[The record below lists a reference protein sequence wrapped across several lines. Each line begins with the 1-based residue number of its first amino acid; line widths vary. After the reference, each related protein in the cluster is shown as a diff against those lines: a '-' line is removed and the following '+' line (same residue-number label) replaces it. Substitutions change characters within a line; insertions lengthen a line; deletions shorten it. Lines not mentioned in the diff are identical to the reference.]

1 MEPETDLR
9 KSWYVVGILTLAY
22 VSSFIDRQ
30 ILSLLVEPIK
40 RDLQISDTQISL
52 LMGLSFGIFYTL
64 LGIPIA
70 RLADLKSRK
79 HIVAW
84 GIGLWSAMTAVCGL
98 VGNFTQLF
106 LARMGVGVGEAALSP
121 AAYSMIADLFPKSKL
136 AMANSVYNMGIFIGS
151 GLAFLIGGFV
161 VNMVKVQELWHLP
174 IVGEVFPWQVVFFF
188 VGLPGLLIVVLF
200 SRIKEPI
207 RKGQEI
213 EKASFAQTWTFI
225 LKNAKTYININLGLG
240 FLTLVNYANAAWIP
254 SFFVRTYGWSASK
267 AGAIYGLIV
276 VVFCTFGLWFG
287 GKLADN
293 LTQKGHTDGRLRACF
308 YLIAGLLVTC
318 WIFPLMPNGLLA
330 ALCLIPVAF
339 FSSSPLGAGTAAISG
354 ITPNRM
360 RAMTSALYLFMVNI
374 LGLVFGPLSVALL
387 TDKYFHDTS
396 MIRYSILIVMVLGTA
411 LALVFMYLS
420 LKPYRRMYENE
431 VV

>member
-9 KSWYVVGILTLAY
+9 KSWYVLGILTLAY

-98 VGNFTQLF
+98 VGNFRQLF

-121 AAYSMIADLFPKSKL
+121 AAYSMITDLFPKSKL
-136 AMANSVYNMGIFIGS
+136 AMANSVYNMGIYIGL

-161 VNMVKVQELWHLP
+161 VNLVKVQEMWHLP

-188 VGLPGLLIVVLF
+188 VGLPGLLIVVLIAK
-200 SRIKEPI
+200 IKEPV
-207 RKGQEI
+207 RKGQDI

-225 LKNAKTYININLGLG
+225 LKNAKTYISINLGLG

-254 SFFVRTYGWSASK
+254 SFFVRTYGWTASK

-276 VVFCTFGLWFG
+276 VVFCTSGLWFG

-308 YLIAGLLVTC
+308 YLIAGLLVSC
-318 WIFPLMPNGLLA
+318 WIFPIMPNGFLA
-330 ALCLIPVAF
+330 ALAIIPVAF

-360 RAMTSALYLFMVNI
+360 QAMTSALYLFMVNI

-411 LALVFMYLS
+411 LALLFMYLS
-420 LKPYRRMYENE
+420 LNPYRKMYENE
-431 VV
+431 SV

>member
-1 MEPETDLR
+1 MEPQTNLR
-9 KSWYVVGILTLAY
+9 KSWYIVGILTLAY

-84 GIGLWSAMTAVCGL
+84 GIGLWSIMTAVCGT

-106 LARMGVGVGEAALSP
+106 FARMGVGVGEAALSP

-151 GLAFLIGGFV
+151 GLAFLIGGLV
-161 VNMVKVQELWHLP
+161 VNIVKVEEIWHIP
-174 IVGEVFPWQVVFFF
+174 IVGKVFPWQMVFFF
-188 VGLPGLLIVVLF
+188 VGLPGLLIVFLI
-200 SRIKEPI
+200 SRIKEPE
-207 RKGQEI
+207 RQGVEGD
-213 EKASFAQTWTFI
+213 KATFKQTWEHIF
-225 LKNAKTYININLGLG
+225 KNAKTYLCINLGLG
-240 FLTLVNYANAAWIP
+240 FVTLVNYANAAWIP
-254 SFFVRTYGWSASK
+254 SFFVRTYGWTASK
-267 AGAIYGLIV
+267 AGMIFGISV
-276 VVFCTFGLWFG
+276 VVFGTLGLWFG

-293 LTQKGHTDGRLRACF
+293 LTLKGHKDGRIRACV
-308 YLIAGLLVTC
+308 YLTGAFFITC
-318 WIFPLMPNGLLA
+318 WVFPLMPTGEWA
-330 ALCLIPVAF
+330 AWAIIPVAF
-339 FSSSPLGAGTAAISG
+339 FSASPFGAGTAAIAEV
-354 ITPNRM
+354 TPNRM
-360 RAMTSALYLFMVNI
+360 RAMASAFYLFIVNL

-387 TDKYFHDTS
+387 TDKLFHDTT
-396 MIRYSILIVMVLGTA
+396 MIRYSILIVLVTGTF
-411 LALVFMYLS
+411 LAFIFMFLS
-420 LKPYRRMYENE
+420 LKPYRKMLESA
-431 VV
+431 